1 MTGCTINLLSDHTG
15 VEVLG
20 ADLSRPVDDATRM
33 LLNRAFVDHGVLVV
47 RDQRLTPVQMLDAMA
62 LFGEVFAQHNT
73 RFAIPDCPQI
83 HYISNQDTYSDGSRY
98 IPGAGYHTDHSNAL
112 EPPKATVL
120 FAVELPERGGDTQ
133 FVNLQE
139 AYDGLSAATKRRID
153 GLRAI
158 QVYQSRFSGRKL
170 IGFSAQNRDRTP
182 ASVIHPIV
190 RTHPESG
197 RKGLYIN
204 PIRIE
209 GIVGMAQA
217 EALELLDELLAHSI
231 QEKYQYRH
239 QWRIGDLVMWDNRLL
254 LHKANADYDMDQM
267 RYLYRVMLKGDAPY

>member
-98 IPGAGYHTDHSNAL
+98 IPGARYHTDHSNAL
-112 EPPKATVL
+112 EPKATVL

-170 IGFSAQNRDRTP
+170 IGLSAQNRDRTP

>member
-1 MTGCTINLLSDHTG
+1 MTGCTVNLLSDHTG

-20 ADLSRPVDDATRM
+20 ADLFRPVDDATRT
-33 LLNRAFVDHGVLVV
+33 LLNRAFADHGVLVM
-47 RDQRLTPVQMLDAMA
+47 RDQRLSPGRMLDAMA
-62 LFGEVFAQHNT
+62 LFGEVFEQYNT

-83 HYISNQDTYSDGSRY
+83 YYISNQDTYPDGSPY

-139 AYDGLSAATKRRID
+139 AYDGLNDATKRRID

-158 QVYQSRFSGRKL
+158 QVYQSRHSARKL
-170 IGFSAQNRDRTP
+170 IGLSAQNREKTP
-182 ASVIHPIV
+182 AWVIHPIV

-217 EALELLDELLAHSI
+217 EALTLLDELLAHSI

-239 QWRIGDLVMWDNRLL
+239 RWRLGDLVMWDNRLL

-267 RYLYRVMLKGDAPY
+267 RYLYRVMLKGAAPY